1 MSLGSPTK
9 IKYLTNKDLLE
20 EIHVS
25 KKSYCE
31 FMDAEYSNY
40 DIITNDLNKI
50 TQEAL
55 DEARKK
61 RVTQELSRRKKE
73 MVGKGIKNSVI
84 NFTLDDVPQES
95 IVIRLMTF
103 DHIPINEEKVHKAKT
118 QAERHIKCNFP
129 PFQHFI
135 IKEGEFHCVGK
146 SHWIGGI
153 SNGHFSLDH
162 GRMSNR
168 LAHMFIKLVERYS
181 HRSNWRSYTYL
192 DEMKNQALL
201 QLSQIGL
208 QFDESRSETP
218 NPFAYYTAAL
228 SNSFTRV
235 LNIEKRN
242 QNIRDDLLTMN
253 GSTPS
258 YTRQNDNEMASK
270 KLADAAAKK
279 KLADEM

>member
-1 MSLGSPTK
+1 M
-9 IKYLTNKDLLE
+9 
-20 EIHVS
+20 VS
-25 KKSYCE
+25 KG
-31 FMDAEYSNY
+31 
-40 DIITNDLNKI
+40 
-50 TQEAL
+50 
-55 DEARKK
+55 
-61 RVTQELSRRKKE
+61 V
-73 MVGKGIKNSVI
+73 KNPVI
-84 NFTLDDVPQES
+84 NFTLEDVPQES

-118 QAERHIKCNFP
+118 IAERHVKCNFP
-129 PFQHFI
+129 PFQHYI

-146 SHWIGGI
+146 SHWVGGI

-162 GRMSNR
+162 GKMSNR
-168 LAHMFIKLVERYS
+168 LAYMFIKLVERYS

-208 QFDESRSETP
+208 QFDESRSDTP

-228 SNSFTRV
+228 CNSFTRV

-242 QNIRDDLLTMN
+242 QNIRDDLLTMH

-270 KLADAAAKK
+270 KLADAAAAKK
-279 KLADEM
+279 KLDDEG